1 MYMRIY
7 MQMIRAAKTVIIIYT
22 YIIITFIIFHFIMV
36 KSKLNSNVNY
46 HEYSHLEEEDFNYN
60 TPLFHVQLLRDQQK
74 VVIGLGQL
82 NYHFAKRYSIVY
94 VPIYLFNS
102 EMEFMKQIGIYEM
115 QSNKVKMDESG
126 DLDVSR
132 LMPLLY
138 GFVNTELLRKSRAKT
153 DTAAAAATTDPKKT
167 KAEVNEIKKSL
178 GKALVKSEPTVN
190 TSSINENDIDD
201 DSSDNDGPDI
211 GTVFGIDAR
220 QKHLLSGA
228 SILPLQTKEQSEL
241 ERRQYKPNPASDL
254 WIQKYLR
261 NKYFNFIDNEG
272 ASDGFFAVI
281 RDALLTQGRTTTI
294 LELRKQLADEVG
306 DEVFRAYREKF
317 AMYHNLIRTQTRET
331 KDLVNNYNDIKRRIS
346 SIHDRAQ
353 QQLMIAG
360 AKKMV
365 IEHNLKHD
373 EMKYTKLLAGQYDY
387 MREVRS
393 ADQLKERMMTSLYWP
408 DAWAVA
414 TMERVLNMKFIVF
427 SRDAYESGDIDNVLQ
442 CDNGAGID
450 SIDSSIRKRGVFEPT
465 AYILIG
471 KGVSLSNSTPTTP
484 MNGGARSPR
493 NRSPRNTH
501 RHAPDTKLTT
511 YNLITYKT
519 HGVLA
524 FSELPYDIKLLITT
538 KCLETQSGAFC
549 LIPQFKLFQ
558 RELGIRVDEI
568 PNESLDDLLEE
579 VHMDAASSGSNHH
592 QRTNGSHLYTPDILF
607 QFYAKSNPNALP
619 GIGAGEKIPETEKI
633 HFHKLSTFDNWRRK
647 LSNSW
652 NEPFMLDN
660 HTWQSVEHYYQGS
673 KFRNNNREFYL
684 KFSLDSRS
692 ELSADPV
699 LAKVAGSKSGKLNHK
714 TIIRPTKITIDP
726 DFFNHG
732 RCEREME
739 NAIFAKF
746 SQNNNLKDLLLA
758 TRNAKLVHYQ
768 RGAPPEIYHH
778 LMRVRHKLRTGVGA
792 GTGTR

>member
-1 MYMRIY
+1 
-7 MQMIRAAKTVIIIYT
+7 
-22 YIIITFIIFHFIMV
+22 MV

-60 TPLFHVQLLRDQQK
+60 TPLFQLQLLRDPQK

-82 NYHFAKRYSIVY
+82 NYNFAKRYSVVY
-94 VPIYLFNS
+94 SPIYLFNS
-102 EMEFMKQIGIYEM
+102 EMEFMKQIGVYEM
-115 QSNKVKMDESG
+115 QSNQVIMDESG

-132 LMPLLY
+132 LTPLLY

-153 DTAAAAATTDPKKT
+153 AAAAAATAAADPKKI

-178 GKALVKSEPTVN
+178 GKALVKYESGVN
-190 TSSINENDIDD
+190 TVGVNTAGVNINDIDGD
-201 DSSDNDGPDI
+201 DDDDTSDTDGTDI

-220 QKHLLSGA
+220 KKHLLSGA

-241 ERRQYKPNPASDL
+241 ERRQYKPNPAADL

-317 AMYHNLIRTQTRET
+317 ALYHNLTRTQTRET
-331 KDLVNNYNDIKRRIS
+331 KELVNNYNDIKRRIS

-365 IEHNLKHD
+365 IEHNQKHD

-393 ADQLKERMMTSLYWP
+393 TDQLKERMMTSLYWP

-442 CDNGAGID
+442 CDNGAGVVD
-450 SIDSSIRKRGVFEPT
+450 SIDPSIRKRGVFEPT

-471 KGVSLSNSTPTTP
+471 KGVTLSNSTTTTTTA
-484 MNGGARSPR
+484 MIGGAPRSPR

-501 RHAPDTKLTT
+501 RGAPDSKLTT

-524 FSELPYDIKLLITT
+524 FSELPYDIKLLVTT

-549 LIPQFKLFQ
+549 LIPQFKMFQ

-579 VHMDAASSGSNHH
+579 VHMDSASSGNNNNNN
-592 QRTNGSHLYTPDILF
+592 RTNGTHLYTPDILF
-607 QFYAKSNPNALP
+607 QFYSNSNPNALP
-619 GIGAGEKIPETEKI
+619 GSGAGEKIPETEKI
-633 HFHKLSTFDNWRRK
+633 HFHKLTTFDNWRRK

-652 NEPFMLDN
+652 NEPFNLDN
-660 HTWQSVEHYYQGS
+660 HIWQSVEHYYQAS
-673 KFRNNNREFYL
+673 KFKNNNREFYL

-692 ELSADPV
+692 ELSSDPV
-699 LAKVAGSKSGKLNHK
+699 LAKAAGSKSGKLNHK
-714 TIIRPTKITIDP
+714 TIIRPTRITVDP

-732 RCEREME
+732 RSEREME
-739 NAIFAKF
+739 NATFAKF
-746 SQNNNLKDLLLA
+746 SQNKNLADLLLA
-758 TRNAKLVHYQ
+758 TRNAKLVHYR

-778 LMRVRHKLRTGVGA
+778 LMRVRHKLRTGAGA
-792 GTGTR
+792 GTR

>member
-1 MYMRIY
+1 MNLRVSVS
-7 MQMIRAAKTVIIIYT
+7 AGNCVIIIYR
-22 YIIITFIIFHFIMV
+22 YIIITFIPFHLFHSFHMV

-60 TPLFHVQLLRDQQK
+60 TPLFQLQLLRDPQK

-82 NYHFAKRYSIVY
+82 NYHFAKRYNVVY
-94 VPIYLFNS
+94 SPIYLFNS
-102 EMEFMKQIGIYEM
+102 EMEFMKQIGVYEM
-115 QSNKVKMDESG
+115 QSNQVKMDESG

-132 LMPLLY
+132 LTPLLY

-153 DTAAAAATTDPKKT
+153 AAATAAATTAAADSKKT
-167 KAEVNEIKKSL
+167 KVQVNEIKQSL
-178 GKALVKSEPTVN
+178 GN
-190 TSSINENDIDD
+190 TIMDINDD
-201 DSSDNDGPDI
+201 DTSDTDGEDI
-211 GTVFGIDAR
+211 GKVFGIDAR
-220 QKHLLSGA
+220 QAHLLSGA
-228 SILPLQTKEQSEL
+228 SVLPLQTKEQSEM

-272 ASDGFFAVI
+272 SSDGFFAVI

-294 LELRKQLADEVG
+294 LELRKQLADEVS

-317 AMYHNLIRTQTRET
+317 ALYHNLTRTQTRET
-331 KDLVNNYNDIKRRIS
+331 KELVNNYNDVKRRIS

-365 IEHNLKHD
+365 VEHNLKHD

-393 ADQLKERMMTSLYWP
+393 VEHLKERMMTSLYWP

-442 CDNGAGID
+442 CDNGAGLD

-465 AYILIG
+465 AYILVG
-471 KGVSLSNSTPTTP
+471 KGVSLSISNSTSSMQT
-484 MNGGARSPR
+484 GRARSPR
-493 NRSPRNTH
+493 NKRN
-501 RHAPDTKLTT
+501 APDSKLTT

-524 FSELPYDIKLLITT
+524 FSELPYDIKLLVTT

-558 RELGIRVDEI
+558 RELGIRVNDI

-579 VHMDAASSGSNHH
+579 VHMDSASSGASHNSH
-592 QRTNGSHLYTPDILF
+592 RTNGVHLYTPDIIF
-607 QFYAKSNPNALP
+607 QFYSNSNPNALP
-619 GIGAGEKIPETEKI
+619 GTGAGEKIPETEKI

-660 HTWQSVEHYYQGS
+660 HTWQSIEHYYQGS
-673 KFRNNNREFYL
+673 KFKNNNREFYL

-692 ELSADPV
+692 ELSSDPV
-699 LAKVAGSKSGKLNHK
+699 LAKAAGSKSGKLNHN
-714 TIIRPTKITIDP
+714 TIIRPTRIAIDP

-732 RCEREME
+732 RSEREME
-739 NAIFAKF
+739 NATFAKF
-746 SQNNNLKDLLLA
+746 SQNKNLKDLLLA

-768 RGAPPEIYHH
+768 RSAPPEIYHH
-778 LMRVRHKLRTGVGA
+778 LMRVRHKLRTGA
-792 GTGTR
+792 RD